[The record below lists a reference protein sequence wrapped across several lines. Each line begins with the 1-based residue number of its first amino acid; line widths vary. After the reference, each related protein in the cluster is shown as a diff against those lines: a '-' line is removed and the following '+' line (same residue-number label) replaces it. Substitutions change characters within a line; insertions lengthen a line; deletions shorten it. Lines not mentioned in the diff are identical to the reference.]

1 MYGNILHEKRL
12 DSSSHPGGT
21 MLSLEGHW
29 NDLPHASR
37 RGWHA
42 VVALLTIAI
51 TLGGCSDNTA
61 APPSPGSI
69 VVTTETTGFL
79 KAQGYNLMV
88 DGVSNGAIGAND
100 SVTITDLDPGEYELD
115 LGDVPDNCSADGNTV
130 SVESKQTAQAS
141 IVVTCTYATPVT
153 YTIQFNRERP
163 DLDIGEV
170 TVCPFG
176 ICSTQEG
183 WDLYVYNNF
192 STDPHSVIRQ
202 NQTTAVEIAHLPGVT
217 LGSLTEADLQGA
229 NFTTDLISD
238 PFDTARVILIRT
250 DLGNVYAL
258 GNPSEDLTNGTLTFD
273 AALIAK
279 P

>member
-1 MYGNILHEKRL
+1 
-12 DSSSHPGGT
+12 

-29 NDLPHASR
+29 DDLPHASR

-42 VVALLTIAI
+42 VVALMAIAI
-51 TLGGCSDNTA
+51 TLVACGKDAA
-61 APPSPGSI
+61 APAAPAAPGSI
-69 VVTTETTGFL
+69 LVTTETTGFL
-79 KAQGYNLMV
+79 KADGYNLMV

-100 SVTITDLDPGEYELD
+100 SVTVTELDPGEHQLN
-115 LGDVPDNCSADGNTV
+115 LGDVPDNCSAAGDTV
-130 SVESKQTAQAS
+130 SVESAQTAAVS
-141 IVVTCTYATPVT
+141 IVVTCTYAEPVT

-163 DLDIGEV
+163 DLDTGEI

-176 ICSTQEG
+176 ICSTQDA

-217 LGSLTEADLQGA
+217 LDSLTEADLAGA
-229 NFTTDLISD
+229 TFTTDLVSD

>member
-1 MYGNILHEKRL
+1 
-12 DSSSHPGGT
+12 

-29 NDLPHASR
+29 NDLPPASR
-37 RGWHA
+37 RGWHV
-42 VVALLTIAI
+42 VVALMAIAI
-51 TLGGCSDNTA
+51 PLGACGGDAS

-69 VVTTETTGFL
+69 AVTTETTGFL
-79 KAQGYNLMV
+79 QAQGYDLMV
-88 DGVSNGAIGAND
+88 DGVSNGTIGANA
-100 SVTITDLDPGEYELD
+100 SVTVTELDPGEHELD
-115 LGDVPDNCSADGNTV
+115 LGDVPDNCSAAGNTV
-130 SVESKQTAQAS
+130 SVESKQTAQVS
-141 IVVTCTYATPVT
+141 IAVTCAYDQPTT

-163 DLDIGEV
+163 DLDSAQV

-176 ICSTQEG
+176 ICSTQEA
-183 WDLYVYNNF
+183 WDLYVYNDF

-202 NQTTAVEIAHLPGVT
+202 NQTTGVEIAHLPGVT
-217 LGSLTEADLQGA
+217 LGTLTEADLQGA
-229 NFTTDLISD
+229 NFTTDLVSD

-250 DLGNVYAL
+250 DMGNVFAL

>member
-1 MYGNILHEKRL
+1 
-12 DSSSHPGGT
+12 

-37 RGWHA
+37 RGWHI
-42 VVALLTIAI
+42 VVPLLAIAI
-51 TLGGCSDNTA
+51 PLVACGGDAS

-69 VVTTETTGFL
+69 MVTTETTGFL
-79 KAQGYNLMV
+79 KADGYDLMV
-88 DGVSNGAIGAND
+88 DGVSSGAIGAND
-100 SVTITDLDPGEYELD
+100 AVTINELDPGEHELD
-115 LGDVPDNCSADGNTV
+115 LGNVPDNCSAAGNSV
-130 SVESKQTAQAS
+130 SVESKQTADVS
-141 IVVTCTYATPVT
+141 IAVTCTYATPVT
-153 YTIQFNRERP
+153 YTIQFNRQRP
-163 DLDIGEV
+163 DLDTGEV

-176 ICSTQEG
+176 ICSTQDG
-183 WDLYVYNNF
+183 WDLWVYNDF

-229 NFTTDLISD
+229 SFTTDLVSD

-273 AALIAK
+273 AALISK

>member
-1 MYGNILHEKRL
+1 
-12 DSSSHPGGT
+12 

-37 RGWHA
+37 RGWHV
-42 VVALLTIAI
+42 VVALMGIAI
-51 TLGGCSDNTA
+51 GVAACSDSTA
-61 APPSPGSI
+61 GPAAPGSI

-79 KAQGYNLMV
+79 KAEGYDLMV
-88 DGVSNGAIGAND
+88 DGVSNGTIGAND
-100 SVTITDLDPGEYELD
+100 SVTVTELEPGEHQLD
-115 LGDVPDNCSADGNTV
+115 LGSVPDNCSANGDSV
-130 SVESKQTAQAS
+130 SVESKQTAAVS
-141 IVVTCTYATPVT
+141 ITVTCTFAEPTS

-163 DLDIGEV
+163 DLDSAQV

-176 ICSTQEG
+176 ICSTQEA

-217 LGSLTEADLQGA
+217 LGTLTEADLQGA
-229 NFTTDLISD
+229 SFTTDWVD
-238 PFDTARVILIRT
+238 TPFDTARVILIRT
-250 DLGNVYAL
+250 DLGHVYAL

-273 AALIAK
+273 AALIAN

>member
-1 MYGNILHEKRL
+1 
-12 DSSSHPGGT
+12 
-21 MLSLEGHW
+21 MLSLEGHR

-37 RGWHA
+37 RGWYA
-42 VVALLTIAI
+42 VVALMSLAI
-51 TLGGCSDNTA
+51 TFVACGGNAA

-79 KAQGYNLMV
+79 MAQGYNLMV

-100 SVTITDLDPGEYELD
+100 SVTVNELDPGAHQLD
-115 LGDVPDNCSADGNTV
+115 LSDVPDNCSADTSTV
-130 SVESKQTAQAS
+130 SVESKQTAEAS
-141 IVVTCTYATPVT
+141 IAVTCTYDAPVT

-163 DLDIGEV
+163 DLDTGEI

-176 ICSTQEG
+176 ICSTQDG

-217 LGSLTEADLQGA
+217 LGSLTEADLEGA
-229 NFTTDLISD
+229 TFTTALVSD